1 MDFSGAF
8 SWMNVRFLLE
18 GLKVTVEVSLFSIIF
33 SFLIG
38 GLTGVIRF
46 ANIPFLSKI
55 LGIMIDI
62 IRNLP
67 LLLTIFFT
75 YFALPQIGI
84 HMNIFWSAVAALTI
98 FESAMLSEIFRAGLN
113 AVPKGQMEAGLST
126 GLTYVET
133 MRTIVLPQAFKSMI
147 PAIVS
152 QLISLIKDTSLAV
165 IISLPELSHQA
176 RIIYGQNTNYVLP
189 MFIIMTLMYFVVC
202 YALSLLSGYLEKR
215 RYSY

>member
-1 MDFSGAF
+1 
-8 SWMNVRFLLE
+8 
-18 GLKVTVEVSLFSIIF
+18 
-33 SFLIG
+33 
-38 GLTGVIRF
+38 
-46 ANIPFLSKI
+46 
-55 LGIMIDI
+55 
-62 IRNLP
+62 
-67 LLLTIFFT
+67 
-75 YFALPQIGI
+75 
-84 HMNIFWSAVAALTI
+84 MNIFWSAVAALTI

-165 IISLPELSHQA
+165 IISLPELTHQA

-189 MFIIMTLMYFVVC
+189 MFVAMTFMYFVVC
-202 YALSLLSGYLEKR
+202 YALSLLSSYLERSK
-215 RYSY
+215 YSY